1 MISQSRL
8 VAIPRHLGKIKV
20 AVLLTALSP
29 LVIMFVDYH
38 NGALGIDPLD
48 RIIRSTGILSLI
60 MLMITLTITPLRHML
75 TWLMV
80 RIKAGYGKRTAD
92 WNWIIKLRRM
102 IGLLSAFYAVLHLGI
117 YFWLD
122 RGASIADTLLDL
134 AERPFLAVGMA
145 TFVLLI
151 PLTLTS
157 TDNMMRRLGRN
168 WRRLHRL
175 VYLIALLEIL
185 HFWMLTKVGVYTPL
199 PYMFAVLVLLGWRVW
214 FAFSPRPRKIPDDGM
229 ETPLREDRHRRV
241 NI

>member
-1 MISQSRL
+1 M
-8 VAIPRHLGKIKV
+8 
-20 AVLLTALSP
+20 
-29 LVIMFVDYH
+29 
-38 NGALGIDPLD
+38 
-48 RIIRSTGILSLI
+48 
-60 MLMITLTITPLRHML
+60 
-75 TWLMV
+75 
-80 RIKAGYGKRTAD
+80 
-92 WNWIIKLRRM
+92 
-102 IGLLSAFYAVLHLGI
+102 GI

-122 RGASIADTLLDL
+122 QGANIADTLLDL

-175 VYLIALLEIL
+175 IYLIALLAIL
-185 HFWMLTKVGVYTPL
+185 HFWMLTKVGVYAPL
-199 PYMFAVLVLLGWRVW
+199 PYMFAVFLLLGWRVW

-241 NI
+241 NV